1 MIEKLKMY
9 KIEYKNLNMN
19 AKIIQFYVIRSF
31 FISFLLLRLN
41 IVLKVDLFR
50 LITTHVTVT
59 KSIDNILI
67 KSLNFFELQNNLTG
81 SLNDHSFSC

>member
-67 KSLNFFELQNNLTG
+67 KSFNFFELKNNLTG

>member
-1 MIEKLKMY
+1 MIAKLKMY

-41 IVLKVDLFR
+41 IVLKVDLFG
-50 LITTHVTVT
+50 LITSHVTVA